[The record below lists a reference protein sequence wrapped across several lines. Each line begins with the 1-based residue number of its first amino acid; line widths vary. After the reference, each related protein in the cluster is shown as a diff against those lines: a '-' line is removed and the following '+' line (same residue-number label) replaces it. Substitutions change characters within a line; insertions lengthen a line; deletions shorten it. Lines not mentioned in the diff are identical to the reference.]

1 LMFIRVCIADLGCKV
16 CIADLMF
23 IRVCIA
29 DVHKG
34 VYS

>member
-1 LMFIRVCIADLGCKV
+1 LVFKV

-29 DVHKG
+29 DFVFK
-34 VYS
+34 VCIADLVCM

>member
-1 LMFIRVCIADLGCKV
+1 MSIRVCIADLVFKV